1 MRPRVAI
8 RVDAG
13 PDVGFGHLLRMR
25 SLAEAIVRR
34 GAEVEFIGH
43 GVASVVTEGSPW
55 SATVLEAPVTEEAED
70 LSRTISLL
78 ASDAPDIVIVDHYR
92 LGESWERGIAG
103 RFKDAELVAVDDLE
117 GRIHAVDTLID
128 PNLGPAGPKLASGS
142 AARLLSGLAFVPLSA
157 DYRKPAE
164 ERPDLTASPSVLVSL
179 GGGRSGIINRL
190 AEALVAEPL
199 LHEVAF
205 DFVVPDEVEY
215 EGVQRT
221 LRGREGSIVHGH
233 VPTLR
238 PHIERADLVVGAGGS
253 STWQSLRLGRPSVL
267 VTLAENQVRT
277 GRALKELDLA
287 LCVQSRDSVRDI
299 ISAVHAGLEDQSLRR
314 RVRDQGPLLVDGRG
328 AERIAVALFPAA
340 ASPTLRSVE
349 IADAAAIFATI
360 NTPSQLASDLMLDIS
375 HVSNFSNWFM
385 HVLRTEPNFF
395 WLVEVDALPVGIVL
409 FQAFC
414 DGWRLDCTF
423 NFQKMSVD
431 LTAKLFA
438 SAIRRLAEGG
448 ATGPIYS
455 TLKVSTERLQRAILN
470 LGFVSHS
477 EQGNESTPDYA
488 RARGAFEHYVRR

>member
-1 MRPRVAI
+1 
-8 RVDAG
+8 
-13 PDVGFGHLLRMR
+13 
-25 SLAEAIVRR
+25 
-34 GAEVEFIGH
+34 
-43 GVASVVTEGSPW
+43 
-55 SATVLEAPVTEEAED
+55 
-70 LSRTISLL
+70 
-78 ASDAPDIVIVDHYR
+78 
-92 LGESWERGIAG
+92 
-103 RFKDAELVAVDDLE
+103 
-117 GRIHAVDTLID
+117 
-128 PNLGPAGPKLASGS
+128 
-142 AARLLSGLAFVPLSA
+142 
-157 DYRKPAE
+157 
-164 ERPDLTASPSVLVSL
+164 
-179 GGGRSGIINRL
+179 
-190 AEALVAEPL
+190 
-199 LHEVAF
+199 
-205 DFVVPDEVEY
+205 
-215 EGVQRT
+215 
-221 LRGREGSIVHGH
+221 
-233 VPTLR
+233 
-238 PHIERADLVVGAGGS
+238 
-253 STWQSLRLGRPSVL
+253 
-267 VTLAENQVRT
+267 
-277 GRALKELDLA
+277 
-287 LCVQSRDSVRDI
+287 
-299 ISAVHAGLEDQSLRR
+299 
-314 RVRDQGPLLVDGRG
+314 LLVDGRG

-409 FQAFC
+409 FQPFC